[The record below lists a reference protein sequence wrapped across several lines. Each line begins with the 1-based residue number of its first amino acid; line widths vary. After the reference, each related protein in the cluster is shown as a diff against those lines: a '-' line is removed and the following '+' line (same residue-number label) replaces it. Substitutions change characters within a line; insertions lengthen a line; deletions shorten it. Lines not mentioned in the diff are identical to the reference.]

1 MSVTLNEPIKLKDL
15 MEDGVVFTVKAE
27 ASEDVEQETEEDIQ
41 YKKNLMDFMNMQVAG
56 GEYQEEDTYIEGQPF
71 ERIAAKMVNLMEN
84 GAIKKRIIREGYG
97 KKPPDLAIVRV
108 HYNAYIEFEAEPFDS
123 TYARKKPHQFS
134 INSGEVIVGL
144 DLAVQSML
152 LNEKSQFIIQPQYA
166 YGKLGCLNRV
176 PANTEVLFEVEL
188 LEIVNVSAAA
198 TFQTLPPEEQR
209 NFVHV
214 YEYCLALCAKAK
226 DLFGKNIRSA
236 IKEYNSAVVKL
247 ETCQLSD
254 YDDQIKHQE
263 LLMKLYT
270 NLLVCYTR
278 VEEPKKGCINF
289 NKIRELVNG
298 TDIKI
303 PAKCYFNNARC
314 LRLLGEFD
322 LAKKRLD
329 EAYKREPKNPD
340 ILNEMVNIEN
350 EFKAYKKKQTELG
363 KALLD
368 SCK

>member
-1 MSVTLNEPIKLKDL
+1 MGCTSP
-15 MEDGVVFTVKAE
+15 
-27 ASEDVEQETEEDIQ
+27 
-41 YKKNLMDFMNMQVAG
+41 
-56 GEYQEEDTYIEGQPF
+56 
-71 ERIAAKMVNLMEN
+71 
-84 GAIKKRIIREGYG
+84 
-97 KKPPDLAIVRV
+97 LA
-108 HYNAYIEFEAEPFDS
+108 
-123 TYARKKPHQFS
+123 
-134 INSGEVIVGL
+134 L
-144 DLAVQSML
+144 
-152 LNEKSQFIIQPQYA
+152 
-166 YGKLGCLNRV
+166 
-176 PANTEVLFEVEL
+176 
-188 LEIVNVSAAA
+188 
-198 TFQTLPPEEQR
+198 
-209 NFVHV
+209 
-214 YEYCLALCAKAK
+214 EYCLALCAKAK

-236 IKEYNSAVVKL
+236 IKEYNTAVVKL

-270 NLLVCYTR
+270 NLL
-278 VEEPKKGCINF
+278 
-289 NKIRELVNG
+289 IRELVNG

-350 EFKAYKKKQTELG
+350 EFKAYKKKQTKLG